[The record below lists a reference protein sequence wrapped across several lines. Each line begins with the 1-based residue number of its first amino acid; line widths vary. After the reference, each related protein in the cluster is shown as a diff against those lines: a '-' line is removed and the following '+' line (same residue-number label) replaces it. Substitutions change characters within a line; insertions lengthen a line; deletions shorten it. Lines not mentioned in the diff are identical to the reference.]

1 MTRQM
6 PPFVRVLPV
15 AVPLAARAIR
25 AASRSGWGHAYGPGA
40 WAGQHGAGPY
50 GAGHHGSGHH
60 DPGHHEPGHHGPG
73 HHEPGH
79 HEAGHHEAG
88 LGFGGPGF
96 GGVGEG
102 PHRGR
107 GRGGRRG
114 GGGFGPGGFG
124 PGGFGP
130 GGFGPWGGRGGWGP
144 PFGFPGRGPRA
155 RRGDVRAG
163 ILHLLASTERPMH
176 GYEMIRELQERS
188 GGAWRPSAGSI
199 YPTLQLLED
208 EGLVTST
215 EEGGKRLYSLTD
227 AGREHVEGHGNAPW
241 EEFVEPSDSPW
252 HELRRA
258 GMGLMAAAMQ
268 GAQAA
273 NEDQLHR
280 IADTLREARSKI
292 YRILGEDDRPDDAGD
307 ADDHSDHNS
316 DDNND
321 TGTRR

>member
-15 AVPLAARAIR
+15 AVPLAARAIQ
-25 AASRSGWGHAYGPGA
+25 AASRSGWGHTYGPGA
-40 WAGQHGAGPY
+40 WAGQY
-50 GAGHHGSGHH
+50 GAGRHGADHHGSGHH
-60 DPGHHEPGHHGPG
+60 
-73 HHEPGH
+73 
-79 HEAGHHEAG
+79 EAGQHEAG

-96 GGVGEG
+96 GPGGVGGG

-107 GRGGRRG
+107 GGRGGRR
-114 GGGFGPGGFG
+114 GGFGPGGFG

-130 GGFGPWGGRGGWGP
+130 GGFGPWGRGGWGP

-163 ILHLLASTERPMH
+163 ILHLLASTDRPMH
-176 GYEMIRELQERS
+176 GYEMIRELEERS

-215 EEGGKRLYSLTD
+215 EEDGKRLYSLTD
-227 AGREHVEGHGNAPW
+227 AGREHVEGREHAPW

-307 ADDHSDHNS
+307 TDADAVG
-316 DDNND
+316 DDTD
-321 TGTRR
+321 TRQ